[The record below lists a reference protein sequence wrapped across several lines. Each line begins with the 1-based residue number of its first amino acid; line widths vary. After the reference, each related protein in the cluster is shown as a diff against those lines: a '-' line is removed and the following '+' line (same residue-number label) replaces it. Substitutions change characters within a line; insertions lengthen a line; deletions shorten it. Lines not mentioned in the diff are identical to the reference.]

1 MEALASSSIIPS
13 TGEGDDEDGDETE
26 AEAEEEGEAFE
37 EDRERERGA
46 DDIDG
51 DDGIGEKTKRNDKEQ
66 QQKKKK
72 KKKSVSLLGVV
83 RFLRRERDRLELA
96 LDVVKQEKGRWERRA
111 TEADRQLTKAR
122 RDVDAALARE
132 HQSHREGTHQTQL
145 ALDEHVQQAALLR
158 ESNAALRREVASLQ
172 AKLTK
177 DRSASQAME
186 ARVAPLEKELMQL
199 KAAHTALGT
208 EVEHARAAA

>member
-122 RDVDAALARE
+122 RDVDAALAR
-132 HQSHREGTHQTQL
+132 G
-145 ALDEHVQQAALLR
+145 
-158 ESNAALRREVASLQ
+158 ASEPPGGHPPD
-172 AKLTK
+172 AVG
-177 DRSASQAME
+177 
-186 ARVAPLEKELMQL
+186 AR
-199 KAAHTALGT
+199 
-208 EVEHARAAA
+208 